1 MSSRLATAVGVV
13 VVLGAVGLV
22 AWGFIEAVNAEP
34 AVAGS
39 IATALLGVAGVLL
52 QQHRIEQARLREIH
66 RDRMTPIYDRLLAH
80 FSSLADQEGANPTD
94 EMSDFFKDLKRRQL
108 LLGAPAKT
116 LLAFTQWERDT
127 GKATAE
133 KDEVGMALAWEAL
146 LRAIRR
152 DLGHDDSALPR
163 GELLAVFLDD
173 EARELVAQRT

>member
-13 VVLGAVGLV
+13 VVLGAAGLV

-34 AVAGS
+34 AFLQGPQ
-39 IATALLGVAGVLL
+39 ATSTA
-52 QQHRIEQARLREIH
+52 
-66 RDRMTPIYDRLLAH
+66 
-80 FSSLADQEGANPTD
+80 F
-94 EMSDFFKDLKRRQL
+94 
-108 LLGAPAKT
+108 GAPAKT

-127 GKATAE
+127 GKAQAE

-146 LRAIRR
+146 LRAIRQ
-152 DLGHDDSALPR
+152 DLGHNDSALPR